1 MYLSVFSDH
10 RRYDE
15 SQRKIRQNN
24 RNNNQ
29 TSLLSVDVAE
39 CIDDDIEFKAG
50 LNINLAKGNFI
61 LDDDD
66 AQMVRDISTFKF
78 KRYSIDYLVKFTEYI

>member
-1 MYLSVFSDH
+1 MNDVLSLLEIIVVRISPSRK
-10 RRYDE
+10 RRQD
-15 SQRKIRQNN
+15 N

-39 CIDDDIEFKAG
+39 CIDDEIEFIAG
-50 LNINLAKGNFI
+50 MTILLAKGNLI

-66 AQMVRDISTFKF
+66 AQMVCYLS
-78 KRYSIDYLVKFTEYI
+78 YSILENKRFRI